1 MTLQMKWI
9 KAVLPL
15 AALAVLGLYYW
26 PGPSSYLPSKLWGV
40 WKTDAAPYADRYL
53 DISEAIFTIGQG
65 RERLQVLFL
74 DHVVMKTEAS
84 KEHYTLYYR
93 ASSSAKESI
102 QAFRFDFF
110 MTEAGPR
117 IQLKNPRQVNWYREA
132 RMATDKQDR
141 GAVTQ

>member
-26 PGPSSYLPSKLWGV
+26 PSPPSYLPAKLWGV
-40 WKTDAAPYADRYL
+40 WKTDAAPYTDRYL

-74 DHVVMKTEAS
+74 DHVVMKTDAS
-84 KEHYTLYYR
+84 KERYTLYYR

-117 IQLKNPRQVNWYREA
+117 IQLNNPKQVIWYHESKSAANSQDREA
-132 RMATDKQDR
+132 AAR
-141 GAVTQ
+141 